1 MKVLVGNMT
10 FFDLNIDGKLE
21 AHIHS
26 ATEINLSDDYDVE
39 LLLNEYECYLIPEL
53 YNGKI
58 IYTNYIDTIH

>member
-1 MKVLVGNMT
+1 MKVLAGNIT

-26 ATEINLSDDYDVE
+26 VAELNLSDDYEVD

-53 YNGKI
+53 YKGKI
-58 IYTNYIDTIH
+58 IYTNYVDN